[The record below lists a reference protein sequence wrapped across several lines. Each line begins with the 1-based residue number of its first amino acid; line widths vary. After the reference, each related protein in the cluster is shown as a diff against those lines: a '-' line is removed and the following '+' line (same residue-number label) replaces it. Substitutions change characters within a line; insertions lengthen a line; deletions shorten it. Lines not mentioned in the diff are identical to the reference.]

1 MSDTF
6 KALLATENDEGKS
19 VCNFTDLTLDDLPE
33 GDTVI
38 QVAYSTLN
46 YKDGLAINGNRGKI
60 MQSLPMIPGIDLC
73 GTIVS
78 TDSADYKAGDEV
90 IITGWGLSEWEWGGY
105 TQMARVKS
113 EWLVKL
119 PDGMTLQQSM
129 AIGTAGFTSMLAV
142 MGLENMDVTPDSGD
156 ILVTGAAGGV
166 GSVAVS
172 LLARLGYNVVA
183 STGRAETHDYLKS
196 LGASSFIGRE
206 ELSGEPRAMAR
217 AKWAGAI
224 DTVGSNILA
233 NVIPQIDTNG
243 AVSVCGNAAGFDL
256 STTVLP
262 LILRGVS
269 LVGINSVFVP
279 TARRAEGWR
288 RLASELDL
296 ALLDSMTNVVPFA
309 DLIPLSKDILKG
321 QVRGRTVV
329 DVNA

>member
-296 ALLDSMTNVVPFA
+296 ALLDSMTNVVSFA